1 MEQEE
6 EIVRA
11 EEIEAEGGTVPIN
24 LWKRQEEDGSEV
36 WGVDVDGGEW
46 FEIDNEMHAIVL
58 FQLMAKHITD
68 YVHYV
73 VY

>member
-36 WGVDVDGGEW
+36 WGVDVDGVDW
-46 FEIDNEMHAIVL
+46 F
-58 FQLMAKHITD
+58 
-68 YVHYV
+68 
-73 VY
+73 